1 MSVFNIFL
9 NFLRPNS
16 PGVAYVV
23 DPGEE
28 RETLN
33 VRMNRIPLR
42 KTPFYQ
48 FSARWAATELKLSPL
63 NAEFK
68 NKDGRKKM
76 RARRKA
82 GSRLPS

>member
-48 FSARWAATELKLSPL
+48 FSAR
-63 NAEFK
+63 
-68 NKDGRKKM
+68 
-76 RARRKA
+76 
-82 GSRLPS
+82 